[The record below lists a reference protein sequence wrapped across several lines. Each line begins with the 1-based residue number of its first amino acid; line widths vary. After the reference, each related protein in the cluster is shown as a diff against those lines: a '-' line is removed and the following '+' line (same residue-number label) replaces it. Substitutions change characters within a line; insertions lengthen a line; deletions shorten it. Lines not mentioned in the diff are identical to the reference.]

1 MKWQGKKVL
10 VTGAGGFVGS
20 HLVERLV
27 REGASTRAMVRY
39 TSHARRGWL
48 EESPAKDAVEV
59 VYGDLTDRDS
69 VKKAVSGQ
77 DVVFHLAALVSIP
90 YSYQTPHSYVR
101 TNIEGTL
108 NVLLAA
114 RETDLECLVHTST
127 SEVYGT
133 AKYVPID
140 ESHPLQG
147 QSPYSTS
154 KIAADKLVEAF
165 HLSFGVRCVTVRP
178 FNTYGP
184 RQSARAV
191 IPTIITQALSG
202 TDIKLGSLSPVRDFT
217 YVEDTVDG
225 FARAA
230 ASPAALGT
238 VINLGTGRE
247 IDIGSLA
254 TLICSIAG
262 SRSNILVD
270 PERLRPTGSEVERL
284 CADNRRAHAI
294 LGWTPAWSL
303 ERGLTA
309 SVEWMRSNLSK
320 YRPHE
325 YSV

>member
-1 MKWQGKKVL
+1 MVWQGKRVL
-10 VTGAGGFVGS
+10 VTGAGGFIGS

-39 TSHARRGWL
+39 TSHGLRGWL

-59 VYGDLTDRDS
+59 VYGDVTDRDS
-69 VKKAVSGQ
+69 VQKAVSGCE
-77 DVVFHLAALVSIP
+77 VVFHLAGLVSIP
-90 YSYQTPHSYVR
+90 FSYQTPHLYIR

-114 RETDLECLVHTST
+114 RETKVACLVHTST
-127 SEVYGT
+127 AEVYGT
-133 AKYVPID
+133 ARHVPVD

-165 HLSFGVRCVTVRP
+165 QLSFGVRCVTVRP

-191 IPTIITQALSG
+191 IPTIITQALAG
-202 TDIKLGSLSPVRDFT
+202 TDIRLGSLSPLRDFT

-225 FARAA
+225 FVRAA
-230 ASPAALGT
+230 GSPAALGA
-238 VINLGTGRE
+238 VVNLGTGRE

-254 TLICSIAG
+254 HLICSIAG
-262 SRSNILVD
+262 SRAKILAD

-284 CADNRRAHAI
+284 CADNRKAHA
-294 LGWTPAWSL
+294 LLSWTPAWSL
-303 ERGLTA
+303 ERGLAA
-309 SVEWMRSNLSK
+309 SIEWTRSNLSK
-320 YRPHE
+320 YRPGE